1 MTRPKRQPRT
11 ADDTNASD
19 AQTMLVTACF
29 GHRFSLAPLTDGGG
43 PRPQARTRGKRLRPV
58 SGDRVIASPLPG
70 EEDWLI
76 ERICTRDNAL
86 TRPDNRGRREVL
98 AANVDLM
105 VVVVAP
111 EPAPDFFIVDRYL
124 AAARLMP
131 CDAAVVW
138 NKSDIGAPP
147 AALSVYA
154 ALGYPVIACTA
165 SDGTNTGA
173 LAELIRGR
181 TAILVGQSGVGKS
194 SLINALVGDAR
205 QRTGAVSSASGE
217 GRHTTVT
224 AALIR
229 TADGLAVIDS
239 PGVRD
244 YAPSIDELGDVG
256 QGFVEIAGHATGCR
270 FSNCQHRAEP
280 GCAVKDAV
288 ARGDIDARRYDSYR
302 RLRQLTEQLGRAY

>member
-1 MTRPKRQPRT
+1 
-11 ADDTNASD
+11 
-19 AQTMLVTACF
+19 MLVTACF
-29 GHRFSLAPLTDGGG
+29 GHRFELAPLEDDGLV
-43 PRPQARTRGKRLRPV
+43 QARTRGKRLRPV

-70 EEDWLI
+70 EDDWLI

-86 TRPDNRGRREVL
+86 TRPDSRGRREVL
-98 AANVDLM
+98 AANIDLM

-111 EPAPDFFIVDRYL
+111 EPEPDFYIVDRYL

-131 CDAAVVW
+131 CDAVVVW
-138 NKSDIGAPP
+138 NKSDLGAPDE
-147 AALSVYA
+147 ALAVYA
-154 ALGYPVIACTA
+154 ALGYPVIECAA
-165 SDGTNTGA
+165 HGGANTEA
-173 LAELIRGR
+173 LAERLRGR

-205 QRTGAVSSASGE
+205 QRTGAISSSSRE

-229 TADGLAVIDS
+229 TDDGLAVIDS

-244 YAPSIDELGDVG
+244 YAPSIDALGDVG
-256 QGFVEIAGHATGCR
+256 AGFVEIAEHARECR
-270 FSNCQHRAEP
+270 FANCQHRAEP
-280 GCAVKDAV
+280 GCAVKAAV
-288 ARGDIDARRYDSYR
+288 ADGAIDERRYDSYR